1 MEEKQN
7 SAVAVRKEEAMMNQ
21 LKKSVDLVIPS
32 SVQDRELFAQ
42 NCMLYLA
49 EVNAKINDE
58 FVEIP
63 KKDKDEILAKV
74 PILDF
79 LQVMWNASKRGLNFG
94 CREFSLIPFGGKSQ
108 KVSLVVD
115 YRVDRRMI
123 ESKNITIEFL
133 HGKATDVVYEFPN
146 PLKHEFPTR
155 NEKRQMIF
163 KTIEGKG
170 YTAKTTNDVVWYAC
184 IARHNETGEELSY
197 VESAENIR
205 LRANPSTFNFY
216 TNPNAQDTMY
226 EKFVLRQL
234 AQRLPTEWG
243 GEDWDKVGN
252 IPFEEAEY
260 EEVAEATAAPTP
272 KEAKEAKPKTPPKQE
287 LKPLVEGSET
297 WFKMIESI
305 RAHKVT
311 IEQIARKYDI
321 EPIRAQIEQL
331 FDTYKE
337 TPETNEKGGETAET
351 AENSPLS
358 LNL

>member
-1 MEEKQN
+1 MENQN

-49 EVNAKINDE
+49 EVNAIINGE

-133 HGKATDVVYEFPN
+133 HGKESDIVYEFPN

-155 NEKRQMIF
+155 NEKRPMTF

-197 VESAENIR
+197 VESAANIR

-216 TNPNAQDTMY
+216 INPNAQDTMY

-243 GEDWDKVGN
+243 GEDWDKVSN
-252 IPFEEAEY
+252 IPFEDAEY
-260 EEVAEATAAPTP
+260 EEVAEAPTP
-272 KEAKEAKPKTPPKQE
+272 KEVKEVKESKPKTPPKQE

-297 WFKMIESI
+297 WFKMIDSI
-305 RAHKVT
+305 KSHKVT
-311 IEQIARKYDI
+311 IDQVARYYDI
-321 EPIRAQIEQL
+321 DPIRAQIKKL

-337 TPETNEKGGETAET
+337 TPEANEKGGETE
-351 AENSPLS
+351 ENPLNI
-358 LNL
+358 NL

>member
-7 SAVAVRKEEAMMNQ
+7 SAVAVRNEEAMMNQ

-49 EVNAKINDE
+49 EVNAKINGE

-133 HGKATDVVYEFPN
+133 HGKASDIVYEFPN

-155 NEKRQMIF
+155 KEKRQMSF
-163 KTIEGKG
+163 KPIEGKG

-243 GEDWDKVGN
+243 GEDWDKVSN
-252 IPFEEAEY
+252 IPFEDAEY
-260 EEVAEATAAPTP
+260 EEVTETPATPAI
-272 KEAKEAKPKTPPKQE
+272 KEAKPKTPPKQE
-287 LKPLVEGSET
+287 LKPLEEGSET

-321 EPIRAQIEQL
+321 EPIRSQVEML

-337 TPETNEKGGETAET
+337 TAEANEKGTEMAKNTANE
-351 AENSPLS
+351 SPLN